1 MANLAKHGIAFECA
15 TRVFLDLFRLEQD
28 DLIGYEGEVRRRL
41 LVRSTITYYWS
52 STLRALHE
60 LESSLPGGRQ
70 VMGEENITKFK
81 LDESNLPR
89 LSKASAKRLYSMSD
103 ENIE

>member
-1 MANLAKHGIAFECA
+1 MISD
-15 TRVFLDLFRLEQD
+15 DLYRLEQD

-52 STLRALHE
+52 STLGALHE
-60 LESSLPGGRQ
+60 LESLLPGGRQ

-81 LDESNLPR
+81 LDESKLPR
-89 LSKASAKRLYSMSD
+89 LSKASAKRLDSMSD

>member
-1 MANLAKHGIAFECA
+1 M
-15 TRVFLDLFRLEQD
+15 
-28 DLIGYEGEVRRRL
+28 RRRL

-52 STLRALHE
+52 FTLRALHE

-70 VMGEENITKFK
+70 VMGEENITKLK
-81 LDESNLPR
+81 LDESKLPR
-89 LSKASAKRLYSMSD
+89 LSKASAKRLDSMSD

>member
-1 MANLAKHGIAFECA
+1 M
-15 TRVFLDLFRLEQD
+15 
-28 DLIGYEGEVRRRL
+28 RRRL
-41 LVRSTITYYWS
+41 LVRSTITYYGS

-89 LSKASAKRLYSMSD
+89 LSKASAKRLYSVSD